1 MSAQVEIHEPGRAAR
16 RLALEHGSVEV
27 GRECDGLIL
36 ADPGVSRRHLRLTSD
51 EGGLTVV
58 DLGSTNGSTI
68 NGETMGIAGETALN
82 RGDVVGLAGTTIM
95 VIDTGAAP
103 AAAPMTTTSAA
114 ALVTAVPAMDQVTLP
129 GAPATAEEVAVA
141 PAVRPA
147 LDELASR
154 ETDAAVVRFRPG
166 SAGEEAAAAMS
177 AAARRARRRLTGLG
191 SEPWGLKPQICLVD
205 PFPDPDRPGEI
216 VTGGTVV
223 DPSRSEIWMV
233 VSAESPPE
241 APERSLALLFGAALP
256 AAADLGVLLE
266 GYGLHLAGSPDPDPG
281 LRELELPPLA
291 AAEGELAAAMALS
304 FVRYLLE
311 RADEASLRRLL
322 VESRPGRLD
331 ATATDVYGSSVAGLE
346 EAWLWKLA
354 SGPPDVRAR
363 QFLRL
368 AIRYLRPH
376 RRREAEMFVYMLA
389 GLAFTMVFPFAVRR
403 LFDSAIPSGE
413 LSQVLGVLVWLA
425 AAFGVSLLATL
436 RRSYLAAYVSSAVIR
451 EIRTSMFGRM
461 QSQSTG
467 WFGRHQQG
475 DVLSRL
481 VSDVASLESGL
492 SETVREGFFQ
502 VLSLVVASIVLLT
515 LNPLLGAVVLA
526 GAPVVALV
534 YKAMS
539 GGARKR
545 SIAVQERMGG
555 LVAAATENFSAQ
567 GVVKAFGLEARERA
581 RFGRACDRLFDS
593 QLRLQ
598 LFGGL
603 FGLSVNGIVTFL
615 RLAVLGL
622 GSWLILQ
629 GDLTIG
635 GLVAFLGLMGEVLSP
650 VTALTGIGQ
659 EIQAATGALE
669 RVNEVLD
676 AVPDID
682 DSPDAVP
689 LPPLQREIRLDGVG
703 FSYSQERRT
712 LDGLDLVIP
721 AGSRVAFV
729 GPTGAGKS
737 SVLQLIMRFADADEG
752 AVCFDGRDIRTGTL
766 ASLRGQLGV
775 VFQESFLFD
784 ATIRDNIGMGK
795 PNATDAEIEA
805 AARAAELHEF
815 ITDLPRGYDTLV
827 GERGGRLSG
836 GQRQRLAIARALLRD
851 PAVLI
856 LDEATS
862 ALDPRTERLIAATLE
877 RVGAGRTTIAVT
889 HRLNSVTAFDRIFVI
904 VSGRL
909 AEQGTHDELVR
920 LDGVYAGLWAEQTGG
935 APAGEA
941 PFDVLGALAKV
952 SLFSSL
958 GLDELATVAF
968 RLRPVELASGERL
981 AEGGGRLSVVRRG
994 RATVLAPGLGGG
1006 EPSPVAELGP
1016 GDTFGLSALLGQ
1028 ESGSVLSADGP
1039 LSLLILDDEAVAA
1052 LAASLPPVG
1061 AALEGSRAP
1070 IAAPAGGRRLTRMTL
1085 MPGARLSPVASAV
1098 SAAGPSSDDV
1108 RRATGTFGAVVK

>member
-1 MSAQVEIHEPGRAAR
+1 MTAQVEVSEPGQAPR
-16 RLALEHGSVEV
+16 RLALEAGAVEV

-36 ADPGVSRRHLRLTSD
+36 ADPGVSRRHLLLTAGD
-51 EGGLTVV
+51 GGLTVV
-58 DLGSTNGSTI
+58 DLGSTNGSTL
-68 NGETMGIAGETALN
+68 NGAAIGTTEATAL
-82 RGDVVGLAGTTIM
+82 RPGDVVALAGTTIV
-95 VIDTGAAP
+95 VIDTGEAP
-103 AAAPMTTTSAA
+103 AP
-114 ALVTAVPAMDQVTLP
+114 
-129 GAPATAEEVAVA
+129 APAPTPVVDVPPVVEESPAT

-147 LDELASR
+147 LEELSSR

-166 SAGEEAAAAMS
+166 SAGEEAASAVS
-177 AAARRARRRLTGLG
+177 AAVRRARRRLAGIG
-191 SEPWGLKPQICLVD
+191 SEPWGVKPQICLVD
-205 PFPDPDRPGEI
+205 PFPDPERPGEV

-223 DPSRSEIWMV
+223 DPARGEIWMV

-266 GYGLHLAGSPDPDPG
+266 GYGLHLAGSPSPDAR

-291 AAEGELAAAMALS
+291 AAEGELAGAMALS

-322 VESRPGRLD
+322 VESKPGRVD
-331 ATATDVYGSSVAGLE
+331 TTATDVFGTSMAGLE
-346 EAWLWKLA
+346 EAWSWKLA
-354 SGPPDVRAR
+354 AGPPDVRPG

-368 AIRYLRPH
+368 ALRYLRPH

-413 LSQVLGVLVWLA
+413 LSQVLEVLAFLG
-425 AAFGVSLLATL
+425 AAFAVSLLATL

-451 EIRTSMFGRM
+451 QIRTSMFGRM
-461 QSQSTG
+461 QAQSTG
-467 WFGRHQQG
+467 WFSRHQQG

-481 VSDVASLESGL
+481 ISDVASLETGV

-502 VLSLVVASIVLLT
+502 ILSLVVASVVLLT
-515 LNPLLGAVVLA
+515 LNPLLGVIVLA

-555 LVAAATENFSAQ
+555 LVATATENFSAQ
-567 GVVKAFGLEARERA
+567 GVVKAFALEAREQA

-615 RLAVLGL
+615 RLTVIGL
-622 GSWLILQ
+622 GAWLVLQ
-629 GDLTIG
+629 GELTVG

-669 RVNEVLD
+669 RVNEVLE

-682 DSPDAVP
+682 DAPDAVA
-689 LPPLQREIRLDGVG
+689 LPPLRKEIRLEGVG
-703 FSYSQERRT
+703 FSYSSERRT
-712 LDGLDLVIP
+712 LDGLDVVIP

-737 SVLQLIMRFADADEG
+737 SVLQLLMRFADPDEG
-752 AVCFDGRDIRTGTL
+752 AVRFDGRDIRTATL

-784 ATIRDNIGMGK
+784 ATIRENIAMGK
-795 PNATDAEIEA
+795 PNASDEEVEA

-815 ITDLPRGYDTLV
+815 ITELPRGYDTLV

-862 ALDPRTERLIAATLE
+862 ALDPRTERLIASTLE

-889 HRLNSVTAFDRIFVI
+889 HRLNSVTAYDRIFVI
-904 VSGRL
+904 VAGTL
-909 AEQGTHDELVR
+909 VEQGTHDELVR
-920 LDGVYAGLWAEQTGG
+920 LGGVYAGLWAEQTGG
-935 APAGEA
+935 AVAAEP
-941 PFDVLGALAKV
+941 PFDATAALAKV
-952 SLFSSL
+952 SLFAAL
-958 GLDELATVAF
+958 GAGDLAMVAA
-968 RLRPVELASGERL
+968 RLRPVELAPGERL
-981 AEGGGRLSVVRRG
+981 AEGGGRLAVVRRG
-994 RATVLAPGLGGG
+994 RAAVLAPGLGGG
-1006 EPSPVAELGP
+1006 DLSPVAELGP
-1016 GDTFGLSALLGQ
+1016 GDTFGVSALLGQ
-1028 ESGSVLSADGP
+1028 ATGSVLSADGP
-1039 LSLLILDDEAVAA
+1039 VSLLVLDDEAVAA
-1052 LAASLPPVG
+1052 LAASLPAVG
-1061 AALEGSRAP
+1061 AALEGTRAP
-1070 IAAPAGGRRLTRMTL
+1070 AAAPAGGRRLTRMTL
-1085 MPGARLSPVASAV
+1085 MPGARLSLVGSSV
-1098 SAAGPSSDDV
+1098 SAAPEPSAPTADDV